1 MGALA
6 SKLEA
11 CPKHQLSLLGLG
23 ELASLAG
30 VLLGEQGSG
39 LRRLDL
45 LGSGLRRLRPSFRVM
60 QLSHKSKLQGKQA
73 NLENKSEARNQVN
86 LEKLMPRFRNS
97 WKPVAPGRP
106 QPPHHWA
113 AGTTTRTLNK
123 VENVLNNQYMIERI
137 NRLDLKEIR
146 MCSEHTCRTCFIN

>member
-6 SKLEA
+6 PKLEA

-39 LRRLDL
+39 LTWLRLGGLGSGLRRLDL

-60 QLSHKSKLQGKQA
+60 QLSHKSKPQGKQA

-86 LEKLMPRFRNS
+86 LEKLRPRFRNS
-97 WKPVAPGRP
+97 LKPVAPGRP

-113 AGTTTRTLNK
+113 AGTTASTLNK
-123 VENVLNNQYMIERI
+123 VESILYNQQ
-137 NRLDLKEIR
+137 
-146 MCSEHTCRTCFIN
+146 

>member
-23 ELASLAG
+23 VLDSLAG
-30 VLLGEQGSG
+30 VLLGEHGSG
-39 LRRLDL
+39 LRRLDW

-86 LEKLMPRFRNS
+86 LEKLRPRFRNS
-97 WKPVAPGRP
+97 LKPVAPSRLK
-106 QPPHHWA
+106 PPHHWA
-113 AGTTTRTLNK
+113 AGTTASTLDK
-123 VENVLNNQYMIERI
+123 VENILNN
-137 NRLDLKEIR
+137 
-146 MCSEHTCRTCFIN
+146 

>member
-6 SKLEA
+6 PKLEA

-39 LRRLDL
+39 LAWLRHGG

-73 NLENKSEARNQVN
+73 NLEDKSEARNQVN
-86 LEKLMPRFRNS
+86 LEKLRPRFRNS
-97 WKPVAPGRP
+97 LKPVAPSRP
-106 QPPHHWA
+106 QPSHHWA
-113 AGTTTRTLNK
+113 AGTTARTR
-123 VENVLNNQYMIERI
+123 
-137 NRLDLKEIR
+137 
-146 MCSEHTCRTCFIN
+146 

>member
-30 VLLGEQGSG
+30 VLLGEQGLGLKWLRLGSG
-39 LRRLDL
+39 

-86 LEKLMPRFRNS
+86 LEKLRPRFRNS
-97 WKPVAPGRP
+97 LKPVAPGRP
-106 QPPHHWA
+106 QPTHHWA
-113 AGTTTRTLNK
+113 AGTTASTLDK
-123 VENVLNNQYMIERI
+123 VENILNN
-137 NRLDLKEIR
+137 
-146 MCSEHTCRTCFIN
+146 

>member
-23 ELASLAG
+23 VLDSLAG
-30 VLLGEQGSG
+30 VLLGEHGSG
-39 LRRLDL
+39 LGRLDW

-86 LEKLMPRFRNS
+86 LEKLRPFRNS
-97 WKPVAPGRP
+97 LKPVAPGRP
-106 QPPHHWA
+106 KPPHHWA
-113 AGTTTRTLNK
+113 AGTTARALNKIENTLN
-123 VENVLNNQYMIERI
+123 N
-137 NRLDLKEIR
+137 
-146 MCSEHTCRTCFIN
+146 

>member
-23 ELASLAG
+23 ELASLAE

-39 LRRLDL
+39 LRRLDW

-86 LEKLMPRFRNS
+86 LEKIQEFVETCCFQSTSASLPPGS
-97 WKPVAPGRP
+97 WNYYKD
-106 QPPHHWA
+106 
-113 AGTTTRTLNK
+113 
-123 VENVLNNQYMIERI
+123 VEQG
-137 NRLDLKEIR
+137 
-146 MCSEHTCRTCFIN
+146 

>member
-1 MGALA
+1 MGAA
-6 SKLEA
+6 GPKLEA

-23 ELASLAG
+23 VLDSLAG

-39 LRRLDL
+39 LTWLRLGG

-86 LEKLMPRFRNS
+86 LEKLRPRFRNS
-97 WKPVAPGRP
+97 LKPVAPSRP

-113 AGTTTRTLNK
+113 AGTTARTLDK
-123 VENVLNNQYMIERI
+123 VENILNNQ
-137 NRLDLKEIR
+137 
-146 MCSEHTCRTCFIN
+146 

>member
-1 MGALA
+1 MVAAGP
-6 SKLEA
+6 KLEA

-30 VLLGEQGSG
+30 VLLGE
-39 LRRLDL
+39 

-86 LEKLMPRFRNS
+86 LEKIQEFVETCCSQSTSASLPPGS
-97 WKPVAPGRP
+97 WNYCKD
-106 QPPHHWA
+106 
-113 AGTTTRTLNK
+113 
-123 VENVLNNQYMIERI
+123 VEQG
-137 NRLDLKEIR
+137 
-146 MCSEHTCRTCFIN
+146 